1 MLMILPRFLVALSL
15 LSMATAFAQP
25 EPSSKALSIREGEA
39 YQRVNGLTWMRCSYG
54 MHWQDGACQGQV
66 QLIDWVQAQ
75 QWAESLGNGW
85 RLPKVDELDALL
97 RSRAG
102 GPLLDPQIFP
112 GITDHGEGE
121 APYWTSSLYEGIPS
135 MVIYLDLLSG
145 RLDVHSPGFALGALL
160 VRDARADEL

>member
-1 MLMILPRFLVALSL
+1 MMPIKL
-15 LSMATAFAQP
+15 LSAMLLLNMTVAFAQP
-25 EPSSKALSIREGEA
+25 SSPVLSVREGEA
-39 YQRVNGLTWMRCSYG
+39 YDRANGLVWKRCSYG

-66 QLIDWVQAQ
+66 ELIDWTRAQ

-85 RLPKVDELDALL
+85 RLPAVDELEVLL
-97 RSRAG
+97 SSSAG
-102 GPLLDPQIFP
+102 GPLLDPKIFP
-112 GITDHGEGE
+112 GITDQGEGE

-160 VRDARADEL
+160 VRDALGNRP

>member
-1 MLMILPRFLVALSL
+1 MIFPRFLAALSL

-25 EPSSKALSIREGEA
+25 EPSSTTLSVREGVA
-39 YQRVNGLTWMRCSYG
+39 YDRANGLAWMRCSHG

-66 QLIDWVQAQ
+66 ELIDWTRAQ
-75 QWAESLGNGW
+75 QWAESLGDGW
-85 RLPKVDELDALL
+85 RLPAVDELDALL
-97 RSRAG
+97 RSSAE

-112 GITDHGEGE
+112 GITDQGEGE

-160 VRDARADEL
+160 VRNVPGNEL